1 MNLKTRKLAQRA
13 RLYRRLHKYIA
24 IPMMIFM
31 FLLGVTGLLLAWKS
45 ELQLK
50 PNSQTATERSSQLIS
65 LQDIHNTAIHFADSL
80 HLSSEIN
87 RIDYRPKKG
96 IAKIRFEKHFTE
108 IQIDCYSGKILSS
121 NQRHDSII
129 EMLHDGSIVDYLF
142 DSSSE
147 NTKLIYSSITA
158 LSLIL
163 LSFSGF
169 WMWLKPKQIKR
180 VKAKKALTSH

>member
-24 IPMMIFM
+24 IPMVLFM
-31 FLLGVTGLLLAWKS
+31 FLLGVSGLLLTWKS

-50 PNSQTATERSSQLIS
+50 PSSQITTEPSSQLMS
-65 LQDIHNTAIHFADSL
+65 LQDIHDTAIHFADSL
-80 HLSSEIN
+80 HISSEIS
-87 RIDYRPKKG
+87 RIDYRPQKG
-96 IAKIRFEKHFTE
+96 IAKIRFETHFTE
-108 IQIDCYSGKILSS
+108 IQIDCYSGKLLSS
-121 NQRHDSII
+121 NQRNDHII
-129 EMLHDGSIVDYLF
+129 EMLHDGSIVDYLIG
-142 DSSSE
+142 SSSE

-180 VKAKKALTSH
+180 RKLKKH

>member
-13 RLYRRLHKYIA
+13 RFYRRLHKYIA
-24 IPMMIFM
+24 IPMIIFM

-50 PNSQTATERSSQLIS
+50 PSSQTTVEQTKTLIP
-65 LQDIHNTAIHFADSL
+65 LQDIHDTAIHFADSL
-80 HLSSEIN
+80 GISSEIN

-108 IQIDCYSGKILSS
+108 IQIDCYSGKILSRD
-121 NQRHDSII
+121 QRNDSII
-129 EMLHDGSIVDYLF
+129 EMIHDGSIVDYLVG
-142 DSSSE
+142 SSSE
-147 NTKLIYSSITA
+147 NAKLIYSSITA

-180 VKAKKALTSH
+180 HKAKKH